1 MKVTEINRLYLG
13 TVFTPT
19 LTSTAAFVVG
29 TLFGLGK
36 TVILPNTNN
45 QQISNAKGY
54 SHLHLIASAT
64 PASGGSINWY
74 VQFSNDGVIWG
85 QETSRTVSAG
95 TSTDTPTIHNIA
107 SATPL
112 AYAIPILGDYIRFGA
127 EPVTGTT
134 GAVFSLQADLVEGIQ
149 YAS

>member
-19 LTSTAAFVVG
+19 LTSTATTIIG

-36 TVILPNTNN
+36 TVVLPNSNN

-54 SHLHLIASAT
+54 SHIHLIASAT
-64 PASGGSINWY
+64 PAIGGSIDWFI
-74 VQFSNDGVIWG
+74 QFSNDGLVWG

-95 TSTDTPTIHNIA
+95 TSTDAPTIHNIA
-107 SATPL
+107 STTPL
-112 AYAIPILGDYIRFGA
+112 AYAIPILGDYIRFGSV
-127 EPVTGTT
+127 PVTGTAA
-134 GAVFSLQADLVEGIQ
+134 AVFSLQADLVEGIQ
-149 YAS
+149 FAS